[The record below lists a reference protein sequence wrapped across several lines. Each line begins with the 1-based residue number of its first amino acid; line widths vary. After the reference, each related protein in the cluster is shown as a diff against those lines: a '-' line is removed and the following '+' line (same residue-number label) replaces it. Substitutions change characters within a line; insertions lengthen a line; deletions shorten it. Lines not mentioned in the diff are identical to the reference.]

1 MWFCFCMPGDIHVS
15 GSYFGS
21 GFTLNALIVTTGTL
35 SVSQSGTGSNS
46 LISNNALI
54 GSGNNAIL

>member
-1 MWFCFCMPGDIHVS
+1 MSGNINVS
-15 GSYFGS
+15 GSYLGS